1 MTTEFEQRQQAA
13 IASGMVPT
21 GVGAVDPVI
30 GMRPGTGPLER
41 VAGGTP
47 GASETPYGYFAPTA
61 APVTNTQI
69 VEEYMGLSV
78 EEQERLAQAL
88 FTDGLMKGLGIA
100 AIDDIYDP
108 YNVAVGMQKALMQA
122 ETAFS
127 LGTAR
132 EDEMLPTLEE
142 RFSGFTDEA
151 FNEAAAD
158 LVEKYAVSYLDRAT
172 LNNLYTT
179 AYRTE
184 VGRTPS
190 EAQLQSFAAGIHAAQ
205 DAGQTISLTNV
216 SARAAETARDLNPER
231 VQVMRENKAAQ
242 SIMRALEKL

>member
-1 MTTEFEQRQQAA
+1 
-13 IASGMVPT
+13 
-21 GVGAVDPVI
+21 
-30 GMRPGTGPLER
+30 
-41 VAGGTP
+41 
-47 GASETPYGYFAPTA
+47 
-61 APVTNTQI
+61 
-69 VEEYMGLSV
+69 
-78 EEQERLAQAL
+78 
-88 FTDGLMKGLGIA
+88 MKGLGIA

-132 EDEMLPTLEE
+132 EAEMLPTLED
-142 RFSGFTDEA
+142 RISGFTDEA

>member
-47 GASETPYGYFAPTA
+47 GASETPYGYFAPTD
-61 APVTNTQI
+61 APVTMSQI

-88 FTDGLMKGLGIA
+88 FTEGLMNGLAIT
-100 AIDDIYDP
+100 AIDEIYDP
-108 YNVAVGMQKALMQA
+108 YHVAWALGKAM
-122 ETAFS
+122 T
-127 LGTAR
+127 
-132 EDEMLPTLEE
+132 
-142 RFSGFTDEA
+142 
-151 FNEAAAD
+151 EAAGD
-158 LVEKYAVSYLDRAT
+158 LMEKYAVSYLDRAT

-190 EAQLQSFAAGIHAAQ
+190 EGQLQSFVAGIHAAQ

-216 SARAAETARDLNPER
+216 SAQARESARGLNPER